1 VADRNAV
8 NCLSTFA
15 LQASSLRAVARKH
28 PYYAEMAA
36 FRQRFAE
43 RLVPLRRKHFT
54 SQEDFGDH
62 ARLHRTTIGGLEQ
75 GKTDPRLSTLL
86 ILADS
91 LDISVTELVRD
102 LPVPR
107 ERKPPP
113 PARRRR
119 RRRA

>member
-1 VADRNAV
+1 M
-8 NCLSTFA
+8 
-15 LQASSLRAVARKH
+15 ARKH
-28 PYYAEMAA
+28 PYYAEMAN

-43 RLVPLRRKHFT
+43 RLVPLRRARFP

-86 ILADS
+86 ILAES
-91 LDISVTELVRD
+91 LKVPLAELVGD
-102 LPVPR
+102 LSAPR

-113 PARRRR
+113 PRRR

>member
-1 VADRNAV
+1 M
-8 NCLSTFA
+8 
-15 LQASSLRAVARKH
+15 ARRD
-28 PYYAEMAA
+28 PYYAEMAD
-36 FRQRFAE
+36 FRRRFAE
-43 RLVPLRRKHFT
+43 RFAPLRRARFP
-54 SQEDFGDH
+54 SQEAFSEH

-91 LDISVTELVRD
+91 LDVSLADLVRD

-113 PARRRR
+113 PPRRRR
-119 RRRA
+119 RS